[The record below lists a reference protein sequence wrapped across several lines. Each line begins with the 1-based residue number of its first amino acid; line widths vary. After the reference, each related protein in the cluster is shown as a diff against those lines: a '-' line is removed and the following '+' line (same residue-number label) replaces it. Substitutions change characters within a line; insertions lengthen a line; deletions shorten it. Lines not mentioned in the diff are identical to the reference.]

1 MALTEGSH
9 SKGWFTMFLNYVTQL
24 YFCAARRP
32 VLLFFFFCS
41 TQQQQE
47 EANTH
52 MWKYF
57 SSGEESNEE
66 TRGCV
71 VNQLQTTGSLT
82 EKLLAWF
89 QREMEVLE
97 EQTSQVIEAFV

>member
-1 MALTEGSH
+1 
-9 SKGWFTMFLNYVTQL
+9 
-24 YFCAARRP
+24 
-32 VLLFFFFCS
+32 
-41 TQQQQE
+41 
-47 EANTH
+47 